1 MLEVAGIDTFHGNIQ
16 ALRGVSLS
24 VAAGEIVS
32 LIGSNGAGK
41 TTTLMSI
48 SGVTPPR
55 SGTIRF
61 AGVDITR
68 LPAEKIVA
76 QGLTQV
82 PEGRMIFPRLT
93 VLENL
98 MMGAYLR
105 RDKTAVAGD
114 IEHVYELFPVL
125 LERRYQFG
133 GTLSGGEQQ
142 MLAIGRAL
150 MSEPRMLLLDE
161 PSLGLAPMIV
171 NRVFDTV
178 IQLNEETGLT
188 ILVVEQNAAMTLEIC
203 DRAYVLDTG
212 RVTLEGEGAALLN
225 DPRVQASY
233 LGVSA

>member
-1 MLEVAGIDTFHGNIQ
+1 MLEVIGIDNFHGNIQ
-16 ALRGVSLS
+16 ALRGVSLT
-24 VAAGEIVS
+24 VAEGEIVS

-55 SGTIRF
+55 SGVIRF
-61 AGVDITR
+61 AGADITR

-105 RDKTAVAGD
+105 RDKAGVAGD

-125 LERRYQFG
+125 LERRHQFG

-150 MSEPRMLLLDE
+150 MARPKLLLLDE
-161 PSLGLAPMIV
+161 PSLGLAPLFVEHIFSIIKRL
-171 NRVFDTV
+171 NRD
-178 IQLNEETGLT
+178 GAT
-188 ILVVEQNAAMTLEIC
+188 ILLVEQNAQMALQIA
-203 DRAYVLDTG
+203 DRGYVLETG
-212 RVTLEGEGAALLN
+212 RIVLEGKASELLENPQVRAA
-225 DPRVQASY
+225 Y
-233 LGVSA
+233 LGLE

>member
-150 MSEPRMLLLDE
+150 MARPKLLLLDE
-161 PSLGLAPMIV
+161 PSLGLAPLFVEHIFSIIKRL
-171 NRVFDTV
+171 NRD
-178 IQLNEETGLT
+178 GAT
-188 ILVVEQNAAMTLEIC
+188 ILLVEQNAQMALQIA
-203 DRAYVLDTG
+203 DRGYVLETG
-212 RVTLEGEGAALLN
+212 RIVLEGKASELLENPQVRAA
-225 DPRVQASY
+225 Y
-233 LGVSA
+233 LGLE

>member
-1 MLEVAGIDTFHGNIQ
+1 MLEVDGIDTYHGNIQ
-16 ALRGVSLS
+16 ALRGVSLT
-24 VAAGEIVS
+24 VAKGEIVC

-61 AGVDITR
+61 AGADVTR
-68 LPAEKIVA
+68 LPVEKIVA

-98 MMGAYLR
+98 MMGAYPR
-105 RDKTAVAGD
+105 RDKAAIPGD
-114 IEHVYELFPVL
+114 IERVYELFPVL
-125 LERRYQFG
+125 LERRHQLG

-150 MSEPRMLLLDE
+150 MARPKLLLLDE
-161 PSLGLAPMIV
+161 PSLGLAPLFVEHIFSIIK
-171 NRVFDTV
+171 R
-178 IQLNEETGLT
+178 LNQDGAT
-188 ILVVEQNAAMTLEIC
+188 ILLVEQNAQMALQIA
-203 DRAYVLDTG
+203 DRGYVLETG
-212 RVTLEGEGAALLN
+212 RIVLEGKAPDLLQNPQVRAA
-225 DPRVQASY
+225 Y
-233 LGVSA
+233 LGLE

>member
-16 ALRGVSLS
+16 ALRGVSLC
-24 VAAGEIVS
+24 VAEGEIVS

-55 SGTIRF
+55 SGTVRF
-61 AGVDITR
+61 AGADITR
-68 LPAEKIVA
+68 LPVEKIVTL
-76 QGLTQV
+76 GVTQV

-98 MMGAYLR
+98 MMGAYPR
-105 RDKTAVAGD
+105 RDKKGVAGD

-125 LERRYQFG
+125 LERRYQLG

-150 MSEPRMLLLDE
+150 MARPKLLLLDE
-161 PSLGLAPMIV
+161 PSLGLAPLFVEHIFSIIKRL
-171 NRVFDTV
+171 NRD
-178 IQLNEETGLT
+178 GAT
-188 ILVVEQNAAMTLEIC
+188 ILLVEQNAQMALQIA
-203 DRAYVLDTG
+203 DRGYVLETG
-212 RVTLEGEGAALLN
+212 RIVLEGNASELLENPQVRAA
-225 DPRVQASY
+225 Y
-233 LGVSA
+233 LGLE